1 MLQNRA
7 KKVSNTLPCHCS
19 LHSIGNDSRATL
31 HHAQYTKLPWPV
43 KIKLPKTNKK
53 TNIGLSRWPALGCCL
68 LLAGVPHC
76 HLFITSLSQPDSSNP
91 VDTRAS
97 AEVALAISAYHK
109 TFSFPRPPLKY
120 QGSWERESE
129 TAEAWTACHFL
140 PRFHWGD
147 TEMSDTGWQ
156 LEHMKSSSTD
166 KPCHL

>member
-1 MLQNRA
+1 M
-7 KKVSNTLPCHCS
+7 
-19 LHSIGNDSRATL
+19 HSTQSCPDL
-31 HHAQYTKLPWPV
+31 F

-53 TNIGLSRWPALGCCL
+53 TNIGLSRCPALGCCL

-120 QGSWERESE
+120 QGSWERERDCRGLDCLSFPSPLSLRWHGDVRYRLTTGAYE
-129 TAEAWTACHFL
+129 KL
-140 PRFHWGD
+140 QHWQAL
-147 TEMSDTGWQ
+147 SPLRLSQSTGWRRNTNGF
-156 LEHMKSSSTD
+156 LS
-166 KPCHL
+166 LFR

>member
-1 MLQNRA
+1 MHSTQSCPDLF
-7 KKVSNTLPCHCS
+7 KV
-19 LHSIGNDSRATL
+19 
-31 HHAQYTKLPWPV
+31 
-43 KIKLPKTNKK
+43 KTNKK

-120 QGSWERESE
+120 QGSWERERARLQRLGLLVISFPAFTE
-129 TAEAWTACHFL
+129 VTRRCQIQADNWSIWKAPALTSLVTFKTLTKHGMEKKHK
-140 PRFHWGD
+140 RFSLSFSLRGLC
-147 TEMSDTGWQ
+147 S
-156 LEHMKSSSTD
+156 K
-166 KPCHL
+166 